1 MIERKTTIKNLA
13 LIAGVHGN
21 ELTPAYL
28 VKYLQNSPNLIAR
41 SSFQS
46 YSLIANPLALKQR
59 VRYIDTDLNRCF
71 NQKDL
76 VNPDC
81 QQYEQ
86 KRAKKIVKEIQ
97 EKSIDLL
104 IDIHSTTSNMMLA
117 IIYSNPHPWLLKL
130 FTYLTKINPDVRL
143 IYHPVSEEENH
154 FLKGICPLA
163 FTLEIGP
170 IDHGVI
176 CPYLFRQTETLIYQI
191 LDYIEQENYLAAHLD
206 TFSESLTVYQRLGS
220 IDYPRDEQG
229 EIKAML
235 HPEILQRDY
244 QAIQPNQPIFIGFDG
259 QEIIYRGASELYPIF
274 VGESSYK
281 EKGIALCWTEKKQI
295 DIN

>member
-1 MIERKTTIKNLA
+1 MIEQKTTIKNLA

-28 VKYLQNSPNLIAR
+28 VKYLQKSANLLAR

-46 YSLIANPLALKQR
+46 HSLIANPLALKQR

-86 KRAKKIVKEIQ
+86 KRAKKIVKEIR

-130 FTYLTKINPDVRL
+130 FTYLTKINPEVRL

-170 IDHGVI
+170 INHGVI

-191 LDYIEQENYLAAHLD
+191 LDYIEQEKLSRCPSRYFQRIPNSLPTFRLD
-206 TFSESLTVYQRLGS
+206 RLS
-220 IDYPRDEQG
+220 
-229 EIKAML
+229 
-235 HPEILQRDY
+235 
-244 QAIQPNQPIFIGFDG
+244 
-259 QEIIYRGASELYPIF
+259 
-274 VGESSYK
+274 
-281 EKGIALCWTEKKQI
+281 
-295 DIN
+295 

>member
-1 MIERKTTIKNLA
+1 MIEQKTTIKNLA

-28 VKYLQNSPNLIAR
+28 VKYLQKSPNLIAR

-46 YSLIANPLALKQR
+46 HSLIANPLALKQR

-76 VNPDC
+76 VNPDG

-86 KRAKKIVKEIQ
+86 KRAKKIVKEIR

-117 IIYSNPHPWLLKL
+117 IIYSNAHPWLLKL
-130 FTYLTKINPDVRL
+130 FTYLTKINPEVRL
-143 IYHPVSEEENH
+143 IYHPVSEGENH

-170 IDHGVI
+170 INHGVI

-206 TFSESLTVYQRLGS
+206 TFSESLIVYQRLGS

-244 QAIQPNQPIFIGFDG
+244 QAIQPNQPIFLGFDG
-259 QEIIYRGASELYPIF
+259 QEIIYRGESELYPIF
-274 VGESSYK
+274 VGEYYYK
-281 EKGIALCWTEKKQI
+281 
-295 DIN
+295 

>member
-1 MIERKTTIKNLA
+1 MSVQKTIQNLA
-13 LIAGVHGN
+13 LIGAVHGN

-28 VKYLQNSPNLIAR
+28 VKHLQESPNLITR
-41 SSFQS
+41 NSFQS
-46 YSLIANPLALKQR
+46 HTIIANPLALSHR

-71 NQKDL
+71 SQKDL
-76 VNPDC
+76 EDTNC
-81 QQYEQ
+81 QKYEQ
-86 KRAKKIVKEIQ
+86 LQAKEIYRQIQ

-104 IDIHSTTSNMMLA
+104 IDIHSTTSNMRLA
-117 IIYSNPHPWLLKL
+117 VMYSNPHPWLLKL
-130 FTYLTKINPDVRL
+130 FTHLTKINPDVRL
-143 IYHPVSEEENH
+143 VYHPVKEEENH

-170 IDHGVI
+170 INHGVV

-191 LDYIEQENYLAAHLD
+191 LDYIEQENYLASYLD
-206 TFSESLTVYQRLGS
+206 PFTESLTVYQRLGT

-229 EIKAML
+229 EIRAML
-235 HPEILQRDY
+235 HPNILRRDY
-244 QAIQPNQPIFIGFDG
+244 QAINPNQPIFLGFDG
-259 QEIIYRGASELYPIF
+259 REIIYRGESTLYPIF

-281 EKGIALCWTEKKQI
+281 EKGIALCWTAKKQI

>member
-1 MIERKTTIKNLA
+1 
-13 LIAGVHGN
+13 
-21 ELTPAYL
+21 
-28 VKYLQNSPNLIAR
+28 
-41 SSFQS
+41 
-46 YSLIANPLALKQR
+46 LALKQR
-59 VRYIDTDLNRCF
+59 VRYVDTDLNRCF

-86 KRAKKIVKEIQ
+86 KRAKKIVKEIR

-170 IDHGVI
+170 INHGVI

-235 HPEILQRDY
+235 HPQILQRDY
-244 QAIQPNQPIFIGFDG
+244 QAIQPNQPIFLGFDG
-259 QEIIYRGASELYPIF
+259 QEIIYRGESELYPIF

>member
-1 MIERKTTIKNLA
+1 MIEQKTTIKNLA
-13 LIAGVHGN
+13 LIGGVHGN

-28 VKYLQNSPNLIAR
+28 VKHLQDSPALIKR
-41 SSFQS
+41 DSFQS
-46 YSLIANPLALKQR
+46 HTLIANPLALKNR
-59 VRYIDTDLNRCF
+59 TRYIDTDLNRCF
-71 NQKDL
+71 NQADL
-76 VNPDC
+76 ANANC

-86 KRAKKIVKEIQ
+86 IRAKEIYQQIQ

-117 IIYSNPHPWLLKL
+117 IMYSNPHPWLLKL
-130 FTYLTKINPDVRL
+130 FTHLTKINPDVRL
-143 IYHPVSEEENH
+143 VYHPVKEEENN

-170 IDHGVI
+170 INHGVI

-191 LDYIEQENYLAAHLD
+191 LDYIERENYLATNLD
-206 TFSESLTVYQRLGS
+206 TFTESLTVYQRLGS

-229 EIKAML
+229 EIRAML
-235 HPEILQRDY
+235 HPNILRRDY
-244 QAIQPNQPIFIGFDG
+244 QAIQPNQPIFLGFDG
-259 QEIIYRGASELYPIF
+259 QEIIYRGESTLYPIF

-281 EKGIALCWTEKKQI
+281 EKGIALCWTAKTQI

>member
-1 MIERKTTIKNLA
+1 MLAQKTNIKNVA
-13 LIAGVHGN
+13 LIGAVHGN

-28 VKYLQNSPNLIAR
+28 VKYLQESPHLIAR
-41 SSFQS
+41 NSFQS
-46 YSLIANPLALKQR
+46 HTLIANPQALAER
-59 VRYIDTDLNRCF
+59 IRYIDTDLNRCF

-76 VNPDC
+76 GNPDC

-86 KRAKKIVKEIQ
+86 KRAKEIVKQIQ

-170 IDHGVI
+170 INHGVI

-229 EIKAML
+229 EIRAML
-235 HPEILQRDY
+235 HPQILRRDY
-244 QAIQPNQPIFIGFDG
+244 QAIQPNQPIFLGFDG
-259 QEIIYRGASELYPIF
+259 QEIIYHGESTLYPIF

-281 EKGIALCWTEKKQI
+281 EKGIALCWTAKKQI